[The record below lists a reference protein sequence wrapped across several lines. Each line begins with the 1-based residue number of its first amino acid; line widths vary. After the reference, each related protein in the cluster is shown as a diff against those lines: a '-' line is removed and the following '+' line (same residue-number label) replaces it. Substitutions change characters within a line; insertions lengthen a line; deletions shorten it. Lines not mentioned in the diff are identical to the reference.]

1 MKNTQGGG
9 WAWTDFFLMQ
19 VFVRPFATIR
29 EKTRCRQQFGRM
41 STFAVELQSGS
52 RLKDLLE
59 ILELD
64 AVAGVVAVSK
74 GQVLRQD
81 SCLNEGQEVALFPYL
96 AGG

>member
-1 MKNTQGGG
+1 
-9 WAWTDFFLMQ
+9 MQ
-19 VFVRPFATIR
+19 VLVRPFATIR
-29 EKTRCRQQFGRM
+29 EKTRCRRQLGRT
-41 STFAVELQSGS
+41 STFAVDLPSGS

-64 AVAGVVAVSK
+64 SVTGVVAVSK

-81 SCLNEGQEVALFPYL
+81 SPLNEGQEVALFPYL

>member
-1 MKNTQGGG
+1 MRVWV
-9 WAWTDFFLMQ
+9 WAGFLLMQ
-19 VFVRPFATIR
+19 VLVRPFATIR
-29 EKTRCRQQFGRM
+29 EKVRCRPEFGNT
-41 STFAVELQSGS
+41 SIFAIDLQSGS

-64 AVAGVVAVSK
+64 SLAGVVAVSK

-81 SCLNEGQEVALFPYL
+81 TPLNEGQELALFPYL